1 MNCPRSTKQYR
12 TSATCPRTS
21 SSPTPPGRHTRTT
34 KETFEDFKDHPEA
47 MEWMPVIDGP
57 EDVFNH
63 VTFGR
68 FAAVYK
74 GYPSTDHFFIG
85 IECAC
90 AWEEEDGWTFQLRD
104 GTTLTCV
111 GPFDDSGEW
120 PDDTY
125 DASGDG
131 L

>member
-1 MNCPRSTKQYR
+1 M
-12 TSATCPRTS
+12 
-21 SSPTPPGRHTRTT
+21 
-34 KETFEDFKDHPEA
+34 

-57 EDVFNH
+57 DDVFNH

-85 IECAC
+85 IGCAC
-90 AWEEEDGWTFQLRD
+90 AWEEEHGLTFQLRD
-104 GTTLTCV
+104 GTTLTYV

-125 DASGDG
+125 DTSGDG
-131 L
+131 LYRTYWPRR